1 MPRGFGRHIPRSCE
15 IRLQNHRFSVDCL
28 FRSISLSKCP
38 QPESFSF
45 HSDSDLCILFFFG
58 GGDGDRD
65 TTVGTGS
72 HDWTNDWMDGWI
84 NEILPR
90 PTKVRRRRWPTVA
103 GRNRVAAADGPWGQ
117 LAPPWPEL
125 APPDW
130 LSVEQLTHAQPQK
143 EPVGNTPLQSNTLAR
158 ARTLTHADIR
168 THSRT
173 HTPFGSVRCAQLRD
187 SPMKKQNNTI
197 T

>member
-1 MPRGFGRHIPRSCE
+1 MV
-15 IRLQNHRFSVDCL
+15 SVDISHGLAKFGCKIIASL
-28 FRSISLSKCP
+28 LTVYFALYRSLSV
-38 QPESFSF
+38 
-45 HSDSDLCILFFFG
+45 HSLNRSHFTRIPTYAFYFFFG
-58 GGDGDRD
+58 GGGRGDRD

>member
-1 MPRGFGRHIPRSCE
+1 MLI
-15 IRLQNHRFSVDCL
+15 V
-28 FRSISLSKCP
+28 SLS
-38 QPESFSF
+38 
-45 HSDSDLCILFFFG
+45 
-58 GGDGDRD
+58 DGA
-65 TTVGTGS
+65 S
-72 HDWTNDWMDGWI
+72 S
-84 NEILPR
+84 R

-187 SPMKKQNNTI
+187 SPERNVRTELSTLTTRPIQFDFAVAK
-197 T
+197 